1 MHCYLLPSE
10 IQKACPPRCCSRLV
24 IKRRKC
30 NVWCAWVCLRSSIC
44 GSKQGLLAEKNLLP
58 GWAESIQSIIYHTS
72 PRQKSIATNLPACH
86 TTTRPKEPCNQPAQ
100 HGIGDLWRSAT
111 QDSTP
116 CIPAQWACHG
126 NVPQR
131 PAQSSLSLLA
141 PRTCGPIN
149 PRKTLGFPNNNG
161 HRKFLLVSN
170 TTLQRPYLHVGT
182 HIFPAQAA

>member
-1 MHCYLLPSE
+1 MPAPMLF
-10 IQKACPPRCCSRLV
+10 
-24 IKRRKC
+24 
-30 NVWCAWVCLRSSIC
+30 SSC
-44 GSKQGLLAEKNLLP
+44 HQAEKVQCVVRLGLFAFIHLRVKARASCRKKLASGLGRVYPVYLYITTAKEHCN
-58 GWAESIQSIIYHTS
+58 Q
-72 PRQKSIATNLPACH
+72 PACH